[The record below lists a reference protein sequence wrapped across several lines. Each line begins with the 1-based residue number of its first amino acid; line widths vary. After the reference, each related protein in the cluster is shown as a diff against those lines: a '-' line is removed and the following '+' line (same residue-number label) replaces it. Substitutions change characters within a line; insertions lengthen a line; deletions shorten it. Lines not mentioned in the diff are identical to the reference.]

1 MLKEIYTAAMG
12 MLPQQTRLE
21 LTANNIANANTTG
34 FKRIGVFEQSLIE
47 ARQNMLHNKGEAEQA
62 DPPLDQYTDFSSG
75 SVQRT
80 DNPLDLT
87 IHKDGFFVLMDE
99 DGNETFTRSGH
110 FQINDQGIVVSDSGK
125 ALQSSKGDLLVD
137 INRSNGALNNDQKAI
152 TVRVSGAGEVFA
164 NDTFVGNLSLVKVEN
179 PQTLVR
185 SNSMEFS
192 PTELTDYSFLKP
204 DEVNVKQGFL
214 EGSNV
219 NIINEMITMIQ
230 LQRSFEMGHKV
241 ITTNDNTL
249 EKSIDI
255 GRMI

>member
-1 MLKEIYTAAMG
+1 MG

-47 ARQNMLHNKGEAEQA
+47 ARENMLNNKGEAEQA
-62 DPPLDQYTDFSSG
+62 DPPLDQYTDFSTG

-80 DNPLDLT
+80 DNTLDICL
-87 IHKDGFFVLMDE
+87 KQDGFFVLQD
-99 DGNETFTRSGH
+99 DNGTETFSRAGR
-110 FQINDQGIVVSDSGK
+110 FQVNEHGVVVSDSGK
-125 ALQSSKGDLLVD
+125 ALQSDRGDIVVD
-137 INRSNGALNNDQKAI
+137 AAKHSGQLNNDQKAI
-152 TVRVSGAGEVFA
+152 SIRISDVGEVFA
-164 NDTFVGNLSLVKVEN
+164 NDTFVGNISVVRVSN
-179 PQTLVR
+179 PQSLTR
-185 SNSMEFS
+185 INSMEFS
-192 PTELTDYSFLKP
+192 PTDNTDYNYAKTE
-204 DEVNVKQGFL
+204 EVSLKQGFL

-241 ITTNDNTL
+241 IVTNDGTL

-255 GRMI
+255 GRLV